1 MSFSPTDATF
11 EGFRVVRRAPLTI
24 LFWSLI
30 YLAAFAVTFIAVG
43 PSLAGLM
50 AMAER
55 MQGAEPGFA
64 EFEALGRAFGWIF
77 GVAAPIM
84 LAMGAVLNAAV
95 ARSVLRPSEKA
106 FGYVRVGA
114 DELRVLATT
123 LILSL
128 VIFVLTM
135 GLYLVLALLGF
146 AAYSS
151 GQGWLWLIV
160 VLGALAAI
168 GLVVWLSVRWSLAV
182 PIAMA
187 EKRIA
192 PFASFALTKGRF
204 WPLLGMAL
212 LAGVMSIL
220 VSLLASIVAMPVTL
234 IVGDMDKL
242 AAYEGQNVLTILTGA
257 WPLLLGWTIVNAV
270 TTSLQL
276 AVMYAPF
283 SAAYLA
289 IKGQTAEA

>member
-1 MSFSPTDATF
+1 MSFTPTDAAF

-24 LFWSLI
+24 LFWSLL
-30 YLAAFAVTFIAVG
+30 YVASFALMFIAVG
-43 PSLAGLM
+43 PSLAGFM

-55 MQGAEPGFA
+55 MQDAEPSFA
-64 EFEALGRAFGWIF
+64 ELAALGRAFGWLI

-84 LAMGAVLNAAV
+84 LVMGALLNAAV
-95 ARSVLRPSEKA
+95 ARSVLRPTEKA
-106 FGYVRVGA
+106 FGYIRLGG

-123 LILSL
+123 LIVGLAMFAITL
-128 VIFVLTM
+128 
-135 GLYLVLALLGF
+135 GLYVLLFGLGF
-146 AAYSS
+146 AAIST
-151 GQGWLWLIV
+151 GQGWLWLPV

-168 GLVVWLSVRWSLAV
+168 ALVVWLSVRWSLAV

-220 VSLLASIVAMPVTL
+220 VSLLASIVGMPVTL
-234 IVGDMDKL
+234 ILGDINRL
-242 AAYEGQNVLTILTGA
+242 AAYEGQNAFTIITMA
-257 WPLLLGWTIVNAV
+257 WPMLLGWTVINAV
-270 TTSLQL
+270 TTALQL
-276 AVMYAPF
+276 AVTYAPF
-283 SAAYLA
+283 TAAYMG
-289 IKGQTAEA
+289 IKGQTAEE

>member
-30 YLAAFAVTFIAVG
+30 YVAAFAVTFIAVG

-95 ARSVLRPSEKA
+95 ARSVLRPSEKT

-123 LILSL
+123 LILTL
-128 VIFVLTM
+128 AIFVLTL

-168 GLVVWLSVRWSLAV
+168 ALVVWLSVRWSLAV